1 MGRVPATALQLVL
14 WVLAGALY
22 FLFVLPRWWE
32 LMGDTT
38 HALGTIARIVT
49 GVLIALAALPVL
61 LTLLRSRKPEA
72 GTPQLALR
80 LRLWSVILHVL
91 AGVLIVGTAVAEIW
105 VSLDKG
111 GPWLFGV
118 YGAAAAIAVLA
129 LLAFQ
134 LAYTAELPAKPAKPK
149 KEKKA
154 KKKRGKAA
162 DDSEDTAETTEVAEA
177 TEPADSAEAEETSE
191 PAVEDEKPADV
202 SAEASPE
209 AEPAPEAEASSE
221 AEPAPEAEPVPEAD
235 AKPEPEPDAEP
246 SGALR
251 NKRPTGK
258 TNHRLRRRNRGNVA
272 VDE

>member
-1 MGRVPATALQLVL
+1 MGRVTATALHLVL

-38 HALGTIARIVT
+38 HTLGTVLRIVT
-49 GVLIALAALPVL
+49 GVLIALTALPVL
-61 LTLLRSRKPEA
+61 LTLLRSRKPEYN
-72 GTPQLALR
+72 TPQLALR
-80 LRLWSVILHVL
+80 LRLWSVVLHVL

-118 YGAAAAIAVLA
+118 YGAAAAIAMLA

-134 LAYTAELPAKPAKPK
+134 LAYTAELPPKPAKPK

-154 KKKRGKAA
+154 KKKRGETA
-162 DDSEDTAETTEVAEA
+162 D
-177 TEPADSAEAEETSE
+177 EAEETT
-191 PAVEDEKPADV
+191 AADDADD
-202 SAEASPE
+202 AEPE
-209 AEPAPEAEASSE
+209 AEAEAEAEPEADAAPEAEAE
-221 AEPAPEAEPVPEAD
+221 
-235 AKPEPEPDAEP
+235 PEPEPA
-246 SGALR
+246 GALR

-258 TNHRLRRRNRGNVA
+258 TNHRLRRRNRTNVA

>member
-1 MGRVPATALQLVL
+1 MGRVGATALQLVL

-38 HALGTIARIVT
+38 HTLGTVLRIVA
-49 GVLIALAALPVL
+49 GVLFALAALPVL

-134 LAYTAELPAKPAKPK
+134 LAYTAELPPKPAKPK

-154 KKKRGKAA
+154 KKKRGKVA
-162 DDSEDTAETTEVAEA
+162 DSEETAETTETAEA
-177 TEPADSAEAEETSE
+177 TEAADSAEAEDTSE
-191 PAVEDEKPADV
+191 PAVEDEQPAEV
-202 SAEASPE
+202 SAETEPE
-209 AEPAPEAEASSE
+209 AEPEAEAE
-221 AEPAPEAEPVPEAD
+221 AEPTDDTDAEPV
-235 AKPEPEPDAEP
+235 
-246 SGALR
+246 GALR

>member
-1 MGRVPATALQLVL
+1 MGRSGMGRVTTTALHLVL

-38 HALGTIARIVT
+38 HTLGTVLRIVT

-61 LTLLRSRKPEA
+61 LTLLRSRRPEYN
-72 GTPQLALR
+72 TPQLALR
-80 LRLWSVILHVL
+80 LRLWSIILHVL

-118 YGAAAAIAVLA
+118 YGAAAAIAMLA

-134 LAYTAELPAKPAKPK
+134 LAYTAELPPKPAKPK

-154 KKKRGKAA
+154 KKKRGETA
-162 DDSEDTAETTEVAEA
+162 D
-177 TEPADSAEAEETSE
+177 EAEETT
-191 PAVEDEKPADV
+191 AADDADD
-202 SAEASPE
+202 AEPE
-209 AEPAPEAEASSE
+209 AEAEAEAEPEADAAPEAEAE
-221 AEPAPEAEPVPEAD
+221 
-235 AKPEPEPDAEP
+235 PEPEPA
-246 SGALR
+246 GALR

-258 TNHRLRRRNRGNVA
+258 TNHRLRRRNRTNVA

>member
-1 MGRVPATALQLVL
+1 MGRSGMGRVTATALHLVL

-38 HALGTIARIVT
+38 HTLGTVLRIVT

-61 LTLLRSRKPEA
+61 LTLLRSRKPEYN
-72 GTPQLALR
+72 TPELALR
-80 LRLWSVILHVL
+80 LRLWSLILHVL
-91 AGVLIVGTAVAEIW
+91 AGVLIVATAVAEIW

-118 YGAAAAIAVLA
+118 YGAAAAIAVLG

-134 LAYTAELPAKPAKPK
+134 LAYTAELPPKPAKAK
-149 KEKKA
+149 KAKKA
-154 KKKRGKAA
+154 KKKRGEAA
-162 DDSEDTAETTEVAEA
+162 DDVEEAGEAQDTEETTEASEAAEGTA
-177 TEPADSAEAEETSE
+177 VEESTEAEEAAE
-191 PAVEDEKPADV
+191 PAVEDAQPAEV
-202 SAEASPE
+202 SADT
-209 AEPAPEAEASSE
+209 
-221 AEPAPEAEPVPEAD
+221 EAD
-235 AKPEPEPDAEP
+235 AESEADADAEPEPA
-246 SGALR
+246 GALR

>member
-1 MGRVPATALQLVL
+1 MGRTGMGRVTATALHLAL

-38 HALGTIARIVT
+38 HTLGTVLRIVT

-61 LTLLRSRKPEA
+61 LTLLRSRKPEYL
-72 GTPQLALR
+72 TPQLALR

-118 YGAAAAIAVLA
+118 YGAAAAIAILA

-149 KEKKA
+149 KEKMA
-154 KKKRGKAA
+154 KKKRGEAA
-162 DDSEDTAETTEVAEA
+162 DASDA
-177 TEPADSAEAEETSE
+177 AEETVDADETKAAEDAEDGTPPATGTEEAVE
-191 PAVEDEKPADV
+191 PAVEDEQPPEV
-202 SAEASPE
+202 SADE
-209 AEPAPEAEASSE
+209 AEPEAEA
-221 AEPAPEAEPVPEAD
+221 APA
-235 AKPEPEPDAEP
+235 
-246 SGALR
+246 GALR

>member
-1 MGRVPATALQLVL
+1 MGRAAATALQLVL

-38 HALGTIARIVT
+38 HTLGTVARIVA
-49 GVLIALAALPVL
+49 GVLFALAALPVL
-61 LTLLRSRKPEA
+61 LTLVRSRKPEA

-80 LRLWSVILHVL
+80 LRLWSVILHVV
-91 AGVLIVGTAVAEIW
+91 AGVLIVGTAIAEIW

-134 LAYTAELPAKPAKPK
+134 LAYTAELPPKPAKPK

-162 DDSEDTAETTEVAEA
+162 DSEETTEIAEA
-177 TEPADSAEAEETSE
+177 TDPADSADAEQTSE
-191 PAVEDEKPADV
+191 PAVEDEKPAEV
-202 SAEASPE
+202 SAEATPE
-209 AEPAPEAEASSE
+209 PEPEPESEPEAEAQPTDDAD
-221 AEPAPEAEPVPEAD
+221 AEPA
-235 AKPEPEPDAEP
+235 
-246 SGALR
+246 GALR

>member
-1 MGRVPATALQLVL
+1 MGRVGATALQLVL

-38 HALGTIARIVT
+38 HTLGTVLRIVA
-49 GVLIALAALPVL
+49 GVLFALAALPVL

-72 GTPQLALR
+72 GTPPLALR

-134 LAYTAELPAKPAKPK
+134 LGYTAELPAKPAKPAKPK

-154 KKKRGKAA
+154 KKRGKAA
-162 DDSEDTAETTEVAEA
+162 EDSDETAETAEAAEVAEA
-177 TEPADSAEAEETSE
+177 TEAADSAEAEHTSE
-191 PAVEDEKPADV
+191 PAVEDEQPAEV
-202 SAEASPE
+202 SAEPEPEPE
-209 AEPAPEAEASSE
+209 AEPEPKVEAEAGPADDTD
-221 AEPAPEAEPVPEAD
+221 AEPA
-235 AKPEPEPDAEP
+235 
-246 SGALR
+246 GALR

-258 TNHRLRRRNRGNVA
+258 TNHRLRRRNRGSVA

>member
-1 MGRVPATALQLVL
+1 MGRVAATAAHLTL
-14 WVLAGALY
+14 WVLSGALF

-38 HALGTIARIVT
+38 HTLGTVLRIVT
-49 GVLIALAALPVL
+49 GVLMALAALPVL
-61 LTLLRSRKPEA
+61 FTLLRSRQPQY
-72 GTPQLALR
+72 GVPQLALR

-129 LLAFQ
+129 LLAFY
-134 LAYTAELPAKPAKPK
+134 LAYTAELPPKPPKPK
-149 KEKKA
+149 KEKKP

-162 DDSEDTAETTEVAEA
+162 DDDVEEAAETEDATETAEPAQTADVDEAPAEEEQPAEV
-177 TEPADSAEAEETSE
+177 SAEAE
-191 PAVEDEKPADV
+191 
-202 SAEASPE
+202 PE
-209 AEPAPEAEASSE
+209 VEAEAESE
-221 AEPAPEAEPVPEAD
+221 SA
-235 AKPEPEPDAEP
+235 
-246 SGALR
+246 GGLR

-258 TNHRLRRRNRGNVA
+258 TNHRLRRRNRGSVT
-272 VDE
+272 VEE